1 LERVGNDIVD
11 LKVAATESNWE
22 RKGFLNKIFTARE
35 REYISNSNNKFNT
48 VWRLW
53 SMKESAYKLYIQQ
66 NGERFFNPKK
76 LECTIF
82 SKNEGQVIVGES
94 WFSTSTKSNN
104 NLIFS
109 TALID
114 KSTTVISCDFKINNC
129 AQSEQTHSAILHYIA
144 FLTKFKLSKLTI
156 KKSAN
161 NVPCLYFQNEQL
173 PWSISLSH
181 HGTFGAFSLIKN

>member
-1 LERVGNDIVD
+1 MQRIGNDIVD
-11 LKVAATESNWE
+11 LKVAATESNWQ

-35 REYISNSNNKFNT
+35 TEYIQNSYNKSNT

-66 NGERFFNPKK
+66 NGKRFFNPKK

-82 SKNEGQVIVGES
+82 SKNEGQVIIGES
-94 WFSTSTKSNN
+94 SYSTSTKSNGN
-104 NLIFS
+104 FIFS

-114 KSTTVISCDFKINNC
+114 KSTTAISCDFKINSC
-129 AQSEQTHSAILHYIA
+129 TQSEQTHSAILHYIA

-156 KKSAN
+156 KKSTN
-161 NVPCLYFQNEQL
+161 NVPSLYFENEQL

>member
-35 REYISNSNNKFNT
+35 RKYISNSNNKFNT

>member
-1 LERVGNDIVD
+1 MERVGNDIVD

-53 SMKESAYKLYIQQ
+53 SMKESAYKLYTQQ

>member
-1 LERVGNDIVD
+1 MERVGNDIVD

-129 AQSEQTHSAILHYIA
+129 AQSQQTHSAILHYIA

>member
-1 LERVGNDIVD
+1 MERVGNDIVD

-35 REYISNSNNKFNT
+35 RKYISNSNNKFNT

-94 WFSTSTKSNN
+94 WFSTSTKSDN

-129 AQSEQTHSAILHYIA
+129 TQSEQTHSAILHYIA